1 MDKETIQS
9 HIRQYVGLQ
18 EQEKL
23 LAERKKAIHA
33 ELSKAIDSY
42 GEEDAKGN
50 IVLDV
55 GDDTVGVTS
64 LTKRKRTSKTIDTEK
79 AIPYLEDK
87 GLLNCI
93 KLVKMVEEDAFM
105 AAYYEGD
112 ISEED
117 MTNIVPEVTTF
128 ALFINK

>member
-50 IVLDV
+50 IVLDI

-64 LTKRKRTSKTIDTEK
+64 ITKRKRTSKSINTDIAVPFLKE
-79 AIPYLEDK
+79 K
-87 GLLNCI
+87 GLDYC
-93 KLVKMVEEDAFM
+93 VKIVEQVDEDNIM
-105 AAYYEGD
+105 AAYFEGK

-117 MTNIVPEVTTF
+117 MSTMVPETISY
-128 ALFINK
+128 ALFVNK